1 MTQDNE
7 LKQDKLIL
15 DVSAVQNLN
24 DLHSLLK
31 KELELPD
38 YYGMN
43 WDAFWDAITGLIELP
58 DTLIFEGWNNVEEK
72 LPRDSQV
79 FTGILNDYN
88 EQYPQWK
95 CKVVYK

>member
-15 DVSAVQNLN
+15 DVSAVQNFN
-24 DLHSLLK
+24 ELHSLLK

-58 DTLIFEGWNNVEEK
+58 NTLIFEGWNNVEEK
-72 LPRDSQV
+72 LPKDSQV

>member
-72 LPRDSQV
+72 LPKDSQV